1 MIKFIIYMK
10 NYHMIVCDMHK
21 RLRLSLRGEPEAAGA
36 FWEPCM
42 RGKNQS
48 PMRSISSSAEV
59 MG

>member
-10 NYHMIVCDMHK
+10 NNHMIVCDMHK
-21 RLRLSLRGEPEAAGA
+21 RLRLSLRGNRKQPEL